1 MFKNVLKATNKTFQ
15 ILAGTEEVS
24 FAIMKALEE
33 IYVIQ
38 AGGNVQML
46 ADMAT
51 GSVKKGEHGHDES
64 YLLDIEEMFDKS
76 SSDTSEPKY
85 FNYYPLRNL
94 LAQLVCVLQMSQ
106 CILRIERIC
115 SVAKHPAENKK

>member
-1 MFKNVLKATNKTFQ
+1 MLKNVLKENNKIFQ
-15 ILAGTEEVS
+15 ILVGTEEVS

-46 ADMAT
+46 ADMAK
-51 GSVKKGEHGHDES
+51 GSVKTGEHGHDEN
-64 YLLDIEEMFDKS
+64 YLLDIEETFDKS

-85 FNYYPLRNL
+85 FNYYPLTNL
-94 LAQLVCVLQMSQ
+94 LAQLECVLQMSQ

-115 SVAKHPAENKK
+115 SVAKHPTKNKK